1 VNPSSW
7 IRRAPYLLL
16 LGSVA
21 CDGAASSPPNPVAAD
36 GGVMVDSGVPLDSGL
51 SEDTGHP
58 DDSGVTVD
66 VGPPLRV
73 LFVGNSYTASNDLP
87 ATVRALAAVTPGPVL
102 EAEVITVPGTGLDD
116 HWATTGA
123 RERIMMGGLDVV
135 VLQGQSVETLF
146 SPANFDQHALL
157 FAGLLAEVG
166 ARGVWFSTWA
176 RRDLEGDPL
185 AIAAA
190 IEARYQAAAA
200 HNGDTVAR
208 VGAAWEIWLYTH
220 PEVPLFVADN
230 SHPNAA
236 GTLLTACVMYQALT
250 GNTPQLP
257 DPPPLGVPAE
267 IAAQLC
273 AIAEGGVRC
282 SAGQSEC
289 NGVCVP
295 WDVQNCGGCGL
306 TCDPGDPCRR
316 GACGCDPGRTGCE
329 QICVDTGNDPKNCG
343 GCGLSCE
350 GAACAQST
358 CVCPSSG
365 RLELSVEALA
375 AFDPSCDPQN
385 GVGGLACNGAT
396 HRYCGEVGG
405 ELSCYNSGF
414 GPPSGHAPTAS
425 AVMCVAGD
433 VQTVSYATLAQLVP
447 GCDGINERLGQN
459 CSSAI
464 SRYCASLGA
473 VSGFGPVASVGD
485 DLTITCVATAT
496 VVHTDLNTLYG
507 FASRCTADPVTCT
520 TATWNYC
527 ESLGYAAGFGPV
539 EAIGDDRDVVCLY

>member
-1 VNPSSW
+1 MPRCW
-7 IRRAPYLLL
+7 IIAAPLLLL
-16 LGSVA
+16 LGAAACGDRSLSSPNLNPEDGGIVA
-21 CDGAASSPPNPVAAD
+21 DSGAAA
-36 GGVMVDSGVPLDSGL
+36 DSGRPEDAGSIADSGL
-51 SEDTGHP
+51 P
-58 DDSGVTVD
+58 VDS
-66 VGPPLRV
+66 GPPLRV
-73 LFVGNSYTASNDLP
+73 LFVGNSYTATNDLP
-87 ATVRALAAVTPGPVL
+87 GTVRALAAATAGPVL
-102 EAEVITVPGTGLDD
+102 EAEVITVPGTSLAD

-135 VLQGQSVETLF
+135 VLQGQSVETLY
-146 SPANFDQHALL
+146 SPADFDQHALL

-176 RRDLEGDPL
+176 RRDLEGYPV

-250 GNTPQLP
+250 GTTPQLP

-267 IAAQLC
+267 VAAQLC

-282 SAGQSEC
+282 NAGQSEC
-289 NGVCVP
+289 DGTCVP
-295 WDVQNCGGCGL
+295 WDVQNCGACGAA
-306 TCDPGDPCRR
+306 CDPGDPCRR
-316 GACGCDPGRTGCE
+316 GTCGCDQGRTGCE
-329 QICVDTGNDPKNCG
+329 GLCVDTQADPDNCG
-343 GCGLSCE
+343 GCGLGCQGASCE
-350 GAACAQST
+350 DST
-358 CVCPSSG
+358 CVCPTSG
-365 RLELSVEALA
+365 RLELFIEELV

-385 GVGGLACNGAT
+385 GLGGLVCNGSA

-405 ELSCYNSGF
+405 NLNCYNSGF
-414 GPPSGHAPTAS
+414 GPPAGHAPTAS

-433 VQTVSYATLAQLVP
+433 VRTTSYTTLAQLVP
-447 GCDGINERLGQN
+447 GCDGTTERLGQN
-459 CSSAI
+459 CSSAV
-464 SRYCASLGA
+464 SRYCASVGA

-485 DLTITCVATAT
+485 DLTVTCVSTAT
-496 VVHTDLNTLYG
+496 VVHTNLATLSG
-507 FASRCTADPVTCT
+507 FASRCSPDPVTCT
-520 TATWNYC
+520 TASWNYC
-527 ESLGYAAGFGPV
+527 ESLGYPAGFGPV
-539 EAIGDDRDVVCLY
+539 EADGDARDVVCLY